1 MSSRSLLSVNFPKEL
16 LTTLTRNGYET
27 VQDVIATDPNMLA
40 KGNIWIQSWI
50 WFNSN
55 TRTDLGITL
64 QQVDDILNRCGNIQT
79 PAASLHMTQ
88 SAALRLQQSG
98 SQRVQTGCAALDAL
112 LDGGLSRGHI
122 LEISGPP
129 GSPKEKLV
137 VKIASIFA
145 EAGEDVLFVGK
156 NLYIVSQRVC
166 ITMTV

>member
-1 MSSRSLLSVNFPKEL
+1 
-16 LTTLTRNGYET
+16 
-27 VQDVIATDPNMLA
+27 
-40 KGNIWIQSWI
+40 
-50 WFNSN
+50 
-55 TRTDLGITL
+55 
-64 QQVDDILNRCGNIQT
+64 
-79 PAASLHMTQ
+79 MTQ